1 MTQRLDIAAPG
12 EFWPEHDHCCFCP
25 LPKMLC
31 PQISMGIPVYHSVL
45 ISVVTYSAFFLST
58 ISQRAPSPI
67 PVTCFSYFMVH
78 IHSLKLAIYL
88 FIVTYLFSLNPK
100 LHSSPLYLCHPRQC
114 PTHSRGSVHACWIH
128 DLSWSQSTSP
138 FFSSHCPS
146 FKTLAYGGLL
156 HCWWDCKLVQPPWKT
171 VRRFL
176 KKLKIELP
184 YDSAI
189 LFLSIYPDEITS
201 QKDICTPICIA
212 LFKIAKTWKQPK
224 WQMNGWWCVV
234 CVYAGKPTWAS
245 LVAQTVKNLPA
256 VQEIQ
261 VQSLGW
267 EDVLEKG
274 MVTHSSILVCRTPWT
289 EEPGELHTVHGVTM
303 SWTQL
308 NTQAYTHTYIHN
320 ETLLGHKKEWN
331 YVIAETWMD
340 PEITILSEE
349 RKKDKYPM
357 ISLICGI

>member
-171 VRRFL
+171 VWRCL
-176 KKLKIELP
+176 KKLKTGLP
-184 YDSAI
+184 YDPAT
-189 LFLSIYPDEITS
+189 LLLSIYLDRRVKWKLLSPV
-201 QKDICTPICIA
+201 Q
-212 LFKIAKTWKQPK
+212 LF
-224 WQMNGWWCVV
+224 V
-234 CVYAGKPTWAS
+234 
-245 LVAQTVKNLPA
+245 
-256 VQEIQ
+256 
-261 VQSLGW
+261 
-267 EDVLEKG
+267 
-274 MVTHSSILVCRTPWT
+274 TPWT
-289 EEPGELHTVHGVTM
+289 VA
-303 SWTQL
+303 W
-308 NTQAYTHTYIHN
+308 QA
-320 ETLLGHKKEWN
+320 
-331 YVIAETWMD
+331 
-340 PEITILSEE
+340 PLSMEFS
-349 RKKDKYPM
+349 RQ
-357 ISLICGI
+357 